1 MTTAVG
7 TNEARVTDVLVG
19 EQVTGHNGA
28 LPERTCLRHLALL
41 GATVKSV
48 ASSRV
53 PGAEAGRLIVGGDG
67 TRTEAVITWGTGA
80 PLGEVGVQA
89 ASGLM
94 ALHGGRFGRPRR
106 LGVEVASGAAGILAA
121 TGVLAA
127 RLAQLRG
134 GASRRV
140 ETSALGAT
148 LLFVAHHLAGATSGD
163 DWAPPPPGPDP
174 GPPFRSADGCW
185 FELETFDTEAWRDFW
200 QRLGLAGAALGTG
213 WGLFFARF
221 LTAAGSLPA
230 GFHAA
235 IGQRTLAEITA
246 AASATG
252 VSVCPIRTAE
262 EVLGEWGGKNG
273 GRGGRGGAPWGL
285 RPSGTGA
292 FAAQAPAAPPA
303 EMPLAGL
310 RLVEVTRRLQGPLA
324 GLLLQMLGARV
335 TRIEPPG
342 GDLLRMMP
350 PVAGDCSAAFIALNR
365 GKESVELD
373 VKRPTG
379 RDELVELVAGAD
391 VFLHNMA
398 PGKAEQLGLDS
409 ATLAACNPRLVYGHA
424 SGWGDAL
431 GPRPPLGTEYLVQAH
446 SGLAAALNP
455 AGDPPFP
462 SLVTLADVAGA
473 LVSAEGLVAGLLL
486 RERTGQGCR
495 VGASLLSGA
504 TDLQAHILDALR
516 DGVEAGRRRG
526 RPQWG
531 PLDVP
536 LETAEGYLVVEAG
549 DDEVLHRL
557 GEACGIDHERLARR
571 EVEMAVVERLGGR
584 PAAEWESLLR
594 AAGVACAAVR
604 LDLARL
610 PDDPE
615 VAPALE
621 RAGGCWVPR
630 APWRFS

>member
-1 MTTAVG
+1 LTTTAS
-7 TNEARVTDVLVG
+7 TNETRVADVLVG
-19 EQVTGHNGA
+19 ERVTGSNGA

-41 GATVKSV
+41 GATVESV
-48 ASSRV
+48 ASS
-53 PGAEAGRLIVGGDG
+53 PAPAAQAGYLTLGGNGAH
-67 TRTEAVITWGTGA
+67 TEAVIRWGAGA
-80 PLGEVGVQA
+80 SLGEAGVQA

-94 ALHGGRFGRPRR
+94 ALHGCRFGRPRR
-106 LGVEVASGAAGILAA
+106 LGVEVASGAAGVLAA

-140 ETSALGAT
+140 ETSALGAA

-163 DWAPPPPGPDP
+163 DWAPPPPGPEP
-174 GPPFRSADGCW
+174 GPPFRSADGHL
-185 FELETFDTEAWRDFW
+185 FELETFDPEAWRDFW
-200 QRLGLAGAALGTG
+200 QRLGLAGPQLGTG

-221 LTAAGSLPA
+221 LTSACSLPA

-235 IGQRTLAEITA
+235 IGRHTLAEIGA
-246 AASATG
+246 VASATG
-252 VSVCPIRTAE
+252 VSVCRIRTAE
-262 EVLGEWGGKNG
+262 QILGEWGSRNG
-273 GRGGRGGAPWGL
+273 GEGGPSRAPWQL
-285 RPSGTGA
+285 RPHGTRA
-292 FAAQAPAAPPA
+292 TPAQAPAAPPA

-324 GLLLQMLGARV
+324 SLLLQMLGAHV

-350 PVAGDCSAAFIALNR
+350 PVAGECSAAFTALNR
-365 GKESVELD
+365 GKEAVELD

-379 RDELVELVAGAD
+379 RDELMELVAGAD

-462 SLVTLADVAGA
+462 SLLTLADVAGA

-486 RERTGQGCR
+486 RERTGHGCR
-495 VGASLLSGA
+495 VDASLLSGA
-504 TDLQAHILDALR
+504 VDLQAHVLDALR
-516 DGVEAGRRRG
+516 AGLEVGRRRG
-526 RPQWG
+526 RPEWG

-536 LETAEGYLVVEAG
+536 VETAQGFLAVEAG
-549 DDEVLHRL
+549 DDEGLRRL
-557 GEACGIDHERLARR
+557 GEACGVDGRLSRL
-571 EVEMAVVERLGGR
+571 EVEMAVVERLGAR
-584 PAAEWESLLR
+584 PAAEWQALLR
-594 AAGVACAAVR
+594 AAGVACASVR
-604 LDLARL
+604 LELARL
-610 PDDPE
+610 PDDPD

-621 RAGGCWVPR
+621 RVGGCWVPR
-630 APWRFS
+630 SPWQFS